1 MKVVSR
7 LLCFVLS
14 LLVVFS
20 VAGCESTKDAYIYFE
35 LPSTPDVL
43 DPQTAS
49 ADSEL
54 LIVKNIFEGLLRK
67 NSEGKIV
74 CGVAEIYETDGIN
87 YTFTLRKNAKWSN
100 GEKLTAKDFEF
111 ALKRA
116 VSPETKAPFASRLFS
131 IKGAEEIYNGS
142 ANKNTLSVKAVD
154 NQTLKITLKEKDEYF
169 EETLTTSVAMPCN
182 EKFFKESAGKY
193 GLSAAQTLSNGSYK
207 LTKWRRDPFGIR
219 LYKNNEYKGD
229 LESQNAAVFLT
240 CNDDEPIMTKLE
252 KNSID
257 MAFIDCSLTEDAE
270 KLGLKT
276 EGIQNICWFLT
287 LSDDFS
293 PNMRKA
299 LNMLVGGEVYSK
311 DLKVGYST
319 ATSIFPE
326 VIKGNKTAT
335 GITVYNQAQA
345 KQLYMSEVELLENKK
360 FPSDV
365 VLYYYDNGSMKSVVT
380 DIVGHWQSSL
390 SAFVNI
396 ESVSNADLLKNEL
409 VSREY
414 KMAIFPIR
422 ADSQRDYEYLE
433 KFGINSS
440 GDLTAAQTELLKS
453 NNIIPI
459 MFQNTVIAYSPA
471 LTKVSAINGDGYID
485 FSFIVKTE

>member
-1 MKVVSR
+1 MKLSLRLVS
-7 LLCFVLS
+7 LVLS
-14 LLVVFS
+14 FLLIFS
-20 VAGCESTKDAYIYFE
+20 VIGCDNTKDAYIYFE
-35 LPSTPDVL
+35 LPATPDVL

-49 ADSEL
+49 TDSEL

-67 NSEGKIV
+67 DSKGNIV
-74 CGVAEIYETDGIN
+74 CGVAENYETDGLN
-87 YTFTLRKNAKWSN
+87 YTFTIRKNAKWSS
-100 GEKLTAKDFEF
+100 GEKLTAYDFEF

-131 IKGAEEIYNGS
+131 IKGAEEVYN
-142 ANKNTLSVKAVD
+142 ATAEKNTLSVKAT
-154 NQTLKITLKEKDEYF
+154 NETTLKITLKEKDEYF

-182 EKFFKESAGKY
+182 EEFFNESSGKY
-193 GLSAAQTLSNGSYK
+193 GLSAEKLLSNGSYK
-207 LTKWRRDPFGIR
+207 ITKWRRDPFGIR
-219 LYKNNEYKGD
+219 LYKNDKYKGD
-229 LESQNAAVFLT
+229 LEAQNAAVFLT

-257 MAFIDCSLTEDAE
+257 MAFIDCSLTDEAK
-270 KLGLKT
+270 KLGLETK
-276 EGIQNICWFLT
+276 EIQNICWFLT
-287 LSDDFS
+287 ISDDFS
-293 PNMRKA
+293 SDMRKA

-326 VIKGNKTAT
+326 VINGKKSAT
-335 GITVYNQAQA
+335 GITVYNPTEA
-345 KQLYMSEVELLENKK
+345 KRLYMSEVEKLENKK
-360 FPSDV
+360 FPSDIT
-365 VLYYYDNGSMKSVVT
+365 LYYYDDWNIKNVVT
-380 DIVGHWQSSL
+380 DIVGHWQSNL

-396 ESVSNADLLKNEL
+396 ESVSSPELLQNEL
-409 VSREY
+409 ISREY

-422 ADSQRDYEYLE
+422 ADSERDYEYLE
-433 KFGINSS
+433 KFGITAK
-440 GDLTAAQTELLKS
+440 GDLSLAQTEILKS
-453 NNIIPI
+453 NNIIPL